1 MNNFQSFKVS
11 KIVTTIKM
19 ASIKHWLF
27 RVGPNAQ
34 DLYNC
39 HKYNIW
45 GVNSANTNARKFLRE
60 ANQGDIIWFVKGA
73 SKGLLIS
80 YATYV
85 QAINRVKGENMSDEE
100 LGWVEQCPW
109 VKNKGW
115 DVEIQ
120 FENYSD
126 IENMGLLSQIK
137 QSANPRRY
145 SEKCMIIL
153 PRVYHDF
160 NCAKQ
165 EDLLLASNIEEGDD
179 ETKDIENELGNELKT
194 IRDACSN
201 IFNSLNNLNEIL
213 NKM

>member
-1 MNNFQSFKVS
+1 
-11 KIVTTIKM
+11 M
-19 ASIKHWLF
+19 ATIKHWLF
-27 RVGPNAQ
+27 RAGPNAQ

-45 GVNSANTNARKFLRE
+45 GVNSANTNARKFVRE

-85 QAINRVKGENMSDEE
+85 QAIKRVKGENMSDEE

-120 FENYSD
+120 FENYVD
-126 IENMGLLSQIK
+126 IENMGLLSQIQ
-137 QSANPRRY
+137 QSANPRLY
-145 SEKCMIIL
+145 SEKCMVNL
-153 PRVYHDF
+153 PRVY
-160 NCAKQ
+160 Q
-165 EDLLLASNIEEGDD
+165 ELNVLVPDEEELVPD
-179 ETKDIENELGNELKT
+179 EEEDVSKELQK
-194 IRDACSN
+194 IRDAC
-201 IFNSLNNLNEIL
+201 NSIIGSLSSLDELL
-213 NKM
+213 NKN

>member
-1 MNNFQSFKVS
+1 ME
-11 KIVTTIKM
+11 
-19 ASIKHWLF
+19 SIKHWLF
-27 RVGPNAQ
+27 RVGPNAE

-45 GVNSANTNARKFLRE
+45 GVNTANTNARKFLRE
-60 ANQGDIIWFVKGA
+60 ANKGDIIWFVKGA

-120 FENYSD
+120 FEKYSD
-126 IENMGLLSQIK
+126 IEHLGLLSQIQ

-145 SEKCMIIL
+145 SEKCKVNL
-153 PRVYHDF
+153 PRVYSELT
-160 NCAKQ
+160 CEKQ
-165 EDLLLASNIEEGDD
+165 SDLLFLSNDEECDD
-179 ETKDIENELGNELKT
+179 KIKDIETELVNELKT
-194 IRDACSN
+194 IRDACSKL
-201 IFNSLNNLNEIL
+201 FTSLNILDEMLNQKL
-213 NKM
+213 

>member
-1 MNNFQSFKVS
+1 MESV
-11 KIVTTIKM
+11 
-19 ASIKHWLF
+19 KHWLF

-45 GVNSANTNARKFLRE
+45 GVNSANSNARKFVRE
-60 ANQGDIIWFVKGA
+60 AKQGDIIWFVKGA

-115 DVEIQ
+115 DIEIQ

-126 IENMGLLSQIK
+126 IENMGLLSKIQ
-137 QSANPRRY
+137 QSANPRKY
-145 SEKCMIIL
+145 NEKCKVNL
-153 PRVYHDF
+153 PRVY
-160 NCAKQ
+160 NELTSEKQ
-165 EDLLLASNIEEGDD
+165 SDLLFLSNDEECDD
-179 ETKDIENELGNELKT
+179 KIKDIETELVNELKT

-201 IFNSLNNLNEIL
+201 LFTSLNILDEMLNQKL
-213 NKM
+213 